1 MNFEIID
8 NCYQITVLF
17 ICMLLSAWFGVRK
30 RNRSY
35 IMLAFGYGCFLM
47 GTLFFVLHLTIL
59 GYVPQI
65 FYTCEISWLAAYLF
79 FLSLLLLRAE
89 YRTLPFSIGALLP
102 ALLTAAAVLRFQI
115 FGPAL
120 LPCAACAATLGAIVY
135 LAGSRILFDRKHGRW
150 PSHLDHCFLLCVLL
164 QISIY
169 IISMFMSDFVHF
181 NLYFAVD
188 MLLTVMLAAL
198 LPLLHREV
206 RHDLH

>member
-8 NCYQITVLF
+8 NCYQITALL
-17 ICMLLSAWFGVRK
+17 ICMLISACLGIRK
-30 RNRSY
+30 KNREY
-35 IMLAFGYGCFLM
+35 IMLAFGYGCFMM

-89 YRTLPFSIGALLP
+89 YRTLPFSIGALIP
-102 ALLTAAAVLRFQI
+102 ALLTAAAILRFQI

-120 LPCAACAATLGAIVY
+120 LPCAACAATLGTIVY
-135 LAGSRILFDRKHGRW
+135 FAGGRILFDRKNGRW
-150 PSHLDHCFLLCVLL
+150 PSLLDHCFLMCVLL
-164 QISIY
+164 QVGIY

-188 MLLTVMLAAL
+188 MLLSVMLAAL

-206 RHDLH
+206 CHDLH